1 MVFPYFVLKKS
12 VGGGVGWL
20 GPGARRARVCSAP
33 VRRVRPLSGRRV
45 PSGDFPGIVLGSL
58 RVCPLRGGFSVG
70 GILPAPPQKKEMC
83 VTRAE
88 LALAEAP
95 VRSLEGVPA
104 TFAALVCAALSVF
117 SWLGVLSVARGWEAR
132 GVVGVGCS
140 RCPGLRPES
149 RPISA

>member
-1 MVFPYFVLKKS
+1 MGGWVLVRAARACVPLRSGGSGLFP
-12 VGGGVGWL
+12 GGVSRLATSRELSSVLCG
-20 GPGARRARVCSAP
+20 CAP
-33 VRRVRPLSGRRV
+33 CAAVSPLAG
-45 PSGDFPGIVLGSL
+45 FF
-58 RVCPLRGGFSVG
+58 PLRFK
-70 GILPAPPQKKEMC
+70 KKEMC

-88 LALAEAP
+88 LALAEAS

>member
-1 MVFPYFVLKKS
+1 MVGSWCAP
-12 VGGGVGWL
+12 
-20 GPGARRARVCSAP
+20 RARVFRSGPAGPDSFRAACP
-33 VRRVRPLSGRRV
+33 VWRL
-45 PSGDFPGIVLGSL
+45 PGNCPRSL
-58 RVCPLRGGFSVG
+58 RVCPLRGGLSVG

-88 LALAEAP
+88 LALAEAF

-117 SWLGVLSVARGWEAR
+117 SWLGILSVARGWEAR

-149 RPISA
+149 RPISV